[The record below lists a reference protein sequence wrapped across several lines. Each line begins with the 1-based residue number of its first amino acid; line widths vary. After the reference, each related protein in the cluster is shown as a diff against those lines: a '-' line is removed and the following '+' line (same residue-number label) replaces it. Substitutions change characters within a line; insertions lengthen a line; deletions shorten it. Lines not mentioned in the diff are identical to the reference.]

1 MEGVEAVDGLRGGR
15 DRDLLNAI
23 LFGVL
28 RWRGRLDYFIAR
40 FSKTPLA
47 KIDHPVLNI
56 LRVGLFQLLFL
67 TRIPPSA
74 AVHTPVDMAKSMV
87 APWVGAF
94 VNAVLRKAAAE
105 SDSVRFPDPRQEPV
119 AALAAA
125 WAFPEWLVERWMGRY
140 GAEAAALLCES
151 INVIP
156 PLTLRTNTLKARR
169 TDLMAALAA
178 EADGVEAASVAPE
191 GIRVA
196 GLRSRLTDLGSYQ
209 QGWFQV
215 QDEAAQLVSLLLA
228 PRPGETVLDACAGRG
243 GKTGH
248 LAQLMG
254 NQGTLVALDRSGAR
268 LATLGEEMRRL
279 GVSIVSCRE
288 ANLADGLA
296 AELPGSFDR
305 VLVDAPCSGLGT
317 LRRNPDIKWAAG
329 RKDLGRYHQTQL
341 TLLER
346 AAERVRPGGALVY
359 AVCSPEPEE
368 TVDVLRTFLAKN
380 PRFQTERDIHDLPQ
394 AARPLFEPQ
403 GFLQTYPH
411 LRYMDGFFAVR
422 LRFKA

>member
-1 MEGVEAVDGLRGGR
+1 MEGVEAAGGLTEGR
-15 DRDLLNAI
+15 DRDLLHAI

-28 RWRGRLDYFIAR
+28 RWRGRLDYVIAR
-40 FSKTPLA
+40 FSKMPFA
-47 KIDHPVLNI
+47 EIDPPILNI
-56 LRVGLFQLLFL
+56 LRVGLFQLLCL

-74 AVHTPVDMAKSMV
+74 AVHTSVEMAKSMA

-94 VNAVLRKAAAE
+94 VNAVLRRAAAE
-105 SDSVRFPDPRQEPV
+105 HGSVRFPDPQKEPV

-140 GAEAAALLCES
+140 GPEAAAQLCES
-151 INVIP
+151 INAIP
-156 PLTLRTNTLKARR
+156 PLTLRTNTLKTRR
-169 TDLMAALAA
+169 TDLMAALAT
-178 EADGVEAASVAPE
+178 EADAVEAASVAPE

-196 GLRSRLTDLGSYQ
+196 GLRTRLATLGSFL

-248 LAQLMG
+248 IAQLMG
-254 NQGTLVALDRSGAR
+254 NRGTLVALDRSAAR
-268 LATLGEEMRRL
+268 LATLAKEMRRL

-288 ANLADGLA
+288 ADLADGSA
-296 AELPGSFDR
+296 GEPPGLYDR
-305 VLVDAPCSGLGT
+305 VLLDAPCSGLGT

-329 RKDLGRYHQTQL
+329 RKDLNRYHQTQL

-346 AAERVRPGGALVY
+346 AAEQVRPGGVLAY

-368 TVDVLRTFLAKN
+368 TVAVLRTFLAKN
-380 PRFQTERDIHDLPQ
+380 PRFQVDPDRRDLPETLG
-394 AARPLFEPQ
+394 PLLEPQ